1 MVKGVLSG
9 WGQNVALENN
19 CYEEVKVDGSK
30 KKIYFYTFKKENKYF
45 RLYNAF
51 NALKHAIDLSI
62 IGIVSSVPLFDPR
75 QVNKGKNF
83 KKC

>member
-1 MVKGVLSG
+1 MRSQKLTVH
-9 WGQNVALENN
+9 
-19 CYEEVKVDGSK
+19 K
-30 KKIYFYTFKKENKYF
+30 KDLFLHFKKENKYF

-75 QVNKGKNF
+75 QVSKEKL
-83 KKC
+83 

>member
-1 MVKGVLSG
+1 MVP
-9 WGQNVALENN
+9 
-19 CYEEVKVDGSK
+19 K
-30 KKIYFYTFKKENKYF
+30 KRFIFTLLKKENKYF

-75 QVNKGKNF
+75 QVNKGKILKNAKDF
-83 KKC
+83 